1 MDRIALA
8 GIEELQQAEEVGP
21 KVALSISRFFS
32 EPRNRELV
40 ERLRAA
46 GLQFTGQLARP
57 KGGPLR
63 GLKFVLTGTLP
74 RLSRDEAKRLIES
87 AGGKVSGSVS
97 GKTSYI
103 VAGEDPG
110 SKLAKAQQLGVAVL
124 NERQLLELIEEKGDR
139 RI

>member
-1 MDRIALA
+1 MAYDIKAINEKIHRESAFID
-8 GIEELQQAEEVGP
+8 ILQLEMGKVIVGQ
-21 KVALSISRFFS
+21 K
-32 EPRNRELV
+32 NMV

-63 GLKFVLTGTLP
+63 GLTFVLTGTLP
-74 RLSRDEAKRLIES
+74 QLNRDEAKRLIEA

-97 GKTSYI
+97 GKTSFV

-110 SKLAKAQQLGVAVL
+110 SKLVKAQDLGV
-124 NERQLLELIEEKGDR
+124 
-139 RI
+139 RILSEAEFLMMTKAD